1 MNGLFLVMWVALIL
15 AAAFAVLFRRM
26 ASRFNASSSPQEWLA
41 DFSVEAYAPMERLL
55 DERDF
60 AFIASQAGYDPSIVR
75 RLRIERKQIFQ
86 GYLRRLVRDFNQLV
100 GIAKLMIVYGG
111 EDQIDFAKSLWR
123 QQITFYFTVCALR
136 CRLALYPMITGSWD
150 VTNLIGVLERMRS
163 GLNEL
168 AISVEP
174 ATL

>member
-1 MNGLFLVMWVALIL
+1 MYVLFIVMCVAVIL
-15 AAAFAVLFRRM
+15 AVAFAVLFRLM
-26 ASRFNASSSPQEWLA
+26 ASRFNASSSPEEWLA
-41 DFSVEAYAPMERLL
+41 DFSIATYAPMERLL

-100 GIAKLMIVYGG
+100 AIAKLMIVYGG
-111 EDQIDFAKSLWR
+111 EDQLDFARSLWR
-123 QQITFYFTVCALR
+123 QQLTFYCTVGALR

-150 VTNLIGVLERMRS
+150 VADLVGMLERVRD
-163 GLNEL
+163 GLNEMGTS
-168 AISVEP
+168 IQP